1 MLNNP
6 NYFTGNP
13 LDRASDKRKDET
25 FVATQL
31 AHEEARMAVFWRGQP
46 LMTTP
51 IEDATESFVLW
62 LHPDSVSQFKG
73 AGTPLFLGLKD
84 ATPYFALDV
93 SASAPEAEIAPFS
106 EMGVYGQLREFGLI
120 LPRDELAILGQA
132 AWLIDWH
139 RRNRFCPRTG
149 APTKI
154 GDGGAKRV
162 EPKAERDYFPRIDP
176 VAIVLPT
183 HDDHCLLGRS
193 PHFPPAM
200 YSALAGFMEPGE
212 SLEECAAREIF
223 EEAGVVLSDIS
234 YQFSQPWP
242 FPASLMVGF
251 LATAQGKE
259 ITLDKEELEDARW
272 VTRGEVQ
279 ALLKGERRDD
289 LWLPPKFAIA
299 RQLLEVWAGG

>member
-120 LPRDELAILGQA
+120 FTT
-132 AWLIDWH
+132 
-139 RRNRFCPRTG
+139 RR
-149 APTKI
+149 I
-154 GDGGAKRV
+154 GD
-162 EPKAERDYFPRIDP
+162 PRPSRMADRL
-176 VAIVLPT
+176 ASAQSLLPA
-183 HDDHCLLGRS
+183 HRC
-193 PHFPPAM
+193 PN
-200 YSALAGFMEPGE
+200 
-212 SLEECAAREIF
+212 
-223 EEAGVVLSDIS
+223 
-234 YQFSQPWP
+234 
-242 FPASLMVGF
+242 
-251 LATAQGKE
+251 
-259 ITLDKEELEDARW
+259 EDR
-272 VTRGEVQ
+272 
-279 ALLKGERRDD
+279 
-289 LWLPPKFAIA
+289 
-299 RQLLEVWAGG
+299 